1 MKHAKINKFFY
12 HILVNKHEMPAET
25 FFLLTKVACY
35 VIITRINLKQ
45 GSVEN
50 VF

>member
-1 MKHAKINKFFY
+1 MKHAKINKFFC
-12 HILVNKHEMPAET
+12 HILVNKYEMPHMA
-25 FFLLTKVACY
+25 FFLLTKAVYC